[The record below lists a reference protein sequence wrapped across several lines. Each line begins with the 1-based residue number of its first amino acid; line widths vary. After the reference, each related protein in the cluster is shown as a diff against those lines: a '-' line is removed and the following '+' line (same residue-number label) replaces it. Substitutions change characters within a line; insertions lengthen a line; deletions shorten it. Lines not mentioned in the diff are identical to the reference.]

1 MFIRPTIAG
10 PVIVEIS
17 GYGPTGTRYFDPANE
32 PRLS

>member
-17 GYGPTGTRYFDPANE
+17 GPTGTRYFDSGNE
-32 PRLS
+32 PRLP